1 MSKMK
6 QELQQAISPEA
17 TQVSQQTGLTPI
29 QEQAAILLAS
39 GETITAVAAKIGVNR
54 GTIYDWQGIVTFQC
68 FFNQQKHDYKEHLK
82 NSLFGLTNDA
92 LTAVRNCLHSDN
104 EATRLKAATWLL
116 EKVAEQKTGETNA
129 RAVIRAQC
137 TSGVDDWGTLTHFDD
152 KAYKTECKRLGITPE
167 KL

>member
-6 QELQQAISPEA
+6 QEKQQAISPGA

-29 QEQAAILLAS
+29 QEQAA
-39 GETITAVAAKIGVNR
+39 
-54 GTIYDWQGIVTFQC
+54 
-68 FFNQQKHDYKEHLK
+68 
-82 NSLFGLTNDA
+82 
-92 LTAVRNCLHSDN
+92 
-104 EATRLKAATWLL
+104 TWLL
-116 EKVAEQKTGETNA
+116 EKVAEQKTGETNV